1 MLIGQRIRNLRTQK
15 GLSQGDIEKASGR
28 LRCYISRVEHGY
40 TVPSLETLERFAN
53 ALEVPLHRLFSNGQE
68 NVATAQPTPT
78 RSLEELADETGL
90 SGTEARVLLK
100 LKPLVGQMTESDRTF
115 LLDFARRLCPSGAR
129 EADQTGDSTE

>member
-1 MLIGQRIRNLRTQK
+1 M
-15 GLSQGDIEKASGR
+15 
-28 LRCYISRVEHGY
+28 
-40 TVPSLETLERFAN
+40 PSLETLERFAN

-78 RSLEELADETGL
+78 RSLEELADETGP

-129 EADQTGDSTE
+129 EADASNGRQLRVTRTQSRPAESSSVRSSVA